1 MLEDAIKSIEKQRDM
16 YVIQLNNLSDNIRTK
31 TIQKATNQIRKQIQV
46 LDFILKILNK
56 QKK

>member
-1 MLEDAIKSIEKQRDM
+1 MLEEAISLIEKQRDM

-31 TIQKATNQIRKQIQV
+31 TIQKATNQIRKQIQI
-46 LDFILKILNK
+46 LDYILEILNK

>member
-1 MLEDAIKSIEKQRDM
+1 MLEDAIKLIEKQRDM
-16 YVIQLNNLSDNIRTK
+16 YTIQLDNLSDNIRTK
-31 TIQKATNQIRKQIQV
+31 TIQKATNQLKKQIQI